1 MLWFLNKQEHLLQI
15 EDLSTEV
22 FSVIKS
28 LKECLVPLVLDDVA
42 NEDVAIDFIIE
53 LCKDEDEDKPEKIEM
68 NPW

>member
-1 MLWFLNKQEHLLQI
+1 M
-15 EDLSTEV
+15 
-22 FSVIKS
+22 IKS